1 MVRRLIAA
9 ASGLLLAVS
18 MPALALA
25 AEGHG
30 ESAFDAHSRSLDP
43 AADWTTIM
51 LVTFLSLGGLFLLA
65 TIGYMYRRE
74 RHLDWEFQKPDA
86 PHDDHH

>member
-9 ASGLLLAVS
+9 ASGMLLALSAPV
-18 MPALALA
+18 LAYA
-25 AEGHG
+25 AEGHA
-30 ESAFDAHSRSLDP
+30 ETTFEAHSRSLDP
-43 AADWTTIM
+43 STDWTMIM
-51 LVTFLSLGGLFLLA
+51 VITVLSLLALFALS

-74 RHLDWEFQKPDA
+74 RNLDWQFQKPDA

>member
-18 MPALALA
+18 MPAFALA
-25 AEGHG
+25 AEGHA
-30 ESAFDAHSRSLDP
+30 ESTFDAHSRALDP
-43 AADWTTIM
+43 SADWTMIM
-51 LVTFLSLGGLFLLA
+51 TLTALTLGGLFLLT
-65 TIGYMYRRE
+65 TIGYMYRRQ
-74 RHLDWEFQKPDA
+74 RNLDWQFQKPDA

>member
-18 MPALALA
+18 VPAFAFA
-25 AEGHG
+25 AEGQTEFEAHG
-30 ESAFDAHSRSLDP
+30 RSLDP
-43 AADWTTIM
+43 STDWTMIM
-51 LVTFLSLGGLFLLA
+51 ILTTLALLGLFA
-65 TIGYMYRRE
+65 VTTIGFMYRRE
-74 RHLDWEFQKPDA
+74 RKLDWEFQKPDA